1 MMYSSVN
8 IEVCAEKCN
17 HLISQSSP
25 AVVSSGTIYGTVQA
39 GFNFYVCGDH
49 SNESYQ
55 PVLSLFFPANVFN
68 LNLFSFP
75 FEHRV

>member
-25 AVVSSGTIYGTVQA
+25 AVVSSGTSMVLYKLALTFTSVDETL
-39 GFNFYVCGDH
+39 VRDH
-49 SNESYQ
+49 SNESY
-55 PVLSLFFPANVFN
+55 
-68 LNLFSFP
+68 
-75 FEHRV
+75 